1 VSDRPDRA
9 PVTFI
14 TDYDGTIALTDISD
28 TILARHVHGVDWQA
42 RDDEYQKGL
51 IGSRDLLEWDAT
63 LLPDDEPLLFATAME
78 QRLDPAFAPF
88 VAMARRWGAEV
99 EVVSDGFGWYIPATL
114 ERLGVA
120 DLPLATART
129 EFDTG
134 TGHPVITFPAGHPAC
149 FVCGTCKRERV
160 REGHRRGDVVVLIGD
175 GMSDRYGAA
184 HAEVIFGKHRLAE
197 LCELEGWPYT
207 RWETFAEVAAWAEK
221 AFASGTLP
229 RNADEL
235 EHARR
240 ALVAARW
247 PGESVAVH
255 PEERHFVC
263 GPEVWGPGLH
273 DPPPGTIPGSN
284 VGNIPKR

>member
-1 VSDRPDRA
+1 VTGRSDRA
-9 PVTFI
+9 PVTFV
-14 TDYDGTIALTDISD
+14 TDYDGTIARTDISD
-28 TILARHVHGVDWQA
+28 TILARHTGGVDWQS
-42 RDDEYQKGL
+42 RDEAYLKGL

-78 QRLDPAFAPF
+78 QPLDRTFAAF
-88 VAMARRWGAEV
+88 VDTARRWGAEI

-114 ERLGVA
+114 EKLGVR
-120 DLPLATART
+120 DVPVATART
-129 EFDTG
+129 TFGTG
-134 TGHPVITFPAGHPAC
+134 TGHPAITFPSGHPAC

-160 REGHRRGDVVVLIGD
+160 REGHRRGDVVVMVGD

-184 HAEVIFGKHRLAE
+184 HAELIFAKKRLAA
-197 LCELEGWPYT
+197 LCDIEGWPYIPWT
-207 RWETFAEVAAWAEK
+207 SFDEISRWVED
-221 AFASGTLP
+221 AFASGLLP
-229 RNADEL
+229 RREAEL
-235 EHARR
+235 DAARR

-273 DPPPGTIPGSN
+273 DPPPGAIPASYRG
-284 VGNIPKR
+284 R